1 MTRKNEMRKKGE
13 RKEEIQ
19 EKEEGI
25 IFENVYLFLDFFI
38 EN

>member
-1 MTRKNEMRKKGE
+1 MRKKGE

-25 IFENVYLFLDFFI
+25 IFEIVYLFLI
-38 EN
+38 SLLKINLIPQ